1 MTALYWGGSV
11 LKCGILNKCLKGQHP
26 LLGKFHWI
34 YVVVEGDAFQLNH
47 RISSN
52 TSRIPQIKI
61 IAMLDT
67 LAYFWVQKLFPLIF
81 ALCLLDLLLSS
92 LAQLALA
99 LAHHVWLAI
108 GGCSTRGQDHGPSTI
123 SWQAQHIEECILQGC
138 YTLPHSAN
146 IISLA
151 NPYLTAHWIPLSD

>member
-26 LLGKFHWI
+26 LLGI

-67 LAYFWVQKLFPLIF
+67 LAYFWVQKFFPLIF

-99 LAHHVWLAI
+99 LAHHV
-108 GGCSTRGQDHGPSTI
+108 
-123 SWQAQHIEECILQGC
+123 
-138 YTLPHSAN
+138 
-146 IISLA
+146 
-151 NPYLTAHWIPLSD
+151 